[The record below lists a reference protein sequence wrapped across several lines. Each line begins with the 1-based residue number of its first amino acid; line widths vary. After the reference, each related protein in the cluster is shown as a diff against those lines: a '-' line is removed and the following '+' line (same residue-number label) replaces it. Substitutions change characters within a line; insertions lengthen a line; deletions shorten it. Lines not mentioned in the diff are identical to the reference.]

1 MEEHC
6 KYCTSVKCSNTAD
19 TLHLLYGATL
29 HVLYTFYMEPSVFRF
44 QWSVLPP
51 VAGCLQGTLHCLQVT
66 NLSVNHLVIHL
77 CSHHLV
83 IHLCVHHQVTYLC
96 VHHQKNWQAVRAA
109 LG

>member
-29 HVLYTFYMEPSVFRF
+29 HVLCTFYMEPSVFRF
-44 QWSVLPP
+44 QWSVLPL
-51 VAGCLQGTLHCLQVT
+51 VAGCLQGTLQCLQVT
-66 NLSVNHLVIHL
+66 NLCV
-77 CSHHLV
+77 HHLV